1 MCKSRSEPPTQTQPG
16 FVPPVNSAASY
27 SCKHGNP
34 QRKPKIP
41 TGNVTASTLQSLR
54 IIYQQLQQ
62 QHCANRTTAESPEH
76 LHGFMGEE
84 KPTPKH
90 KSLPGMMHLKIPTRF
105 SRSEALEQEFLC
117 LTGRGMRGES
127 RAAGGTGVEAMQT
140 QSWGGRQSSP
150 IPAGT
155 GSTGGTLGAL
165 VGHTHTAGTR
175 EQRGWERWEHG
186 EEPVV
191 DVGHKSKPGFVV

>member
-1 MCKSRSEPPTQTQPG
+1 
-16 FVPPVNSAASY
+16 
-27 SCKHGNP
+27 
-34 QRKPKIP
+34 
-41 TGNVTASTLQSLR
+41 
-54 IIYQQLQQ
+54 
-62 QHCANRTTAESPEH
+62 
-76 LHGFMGEE
+76 MGEE

-90 KSLPGMMHLKIPTRF
+90 KSLPGMIHLKIPTRF
-105 SRSEALEQEFLC
+105 SRPEPLEQEYLC

-127 RAAGGTGVEAMQT
+127 RAAGDIGVEAMQT

-150 IPAGT
+150 TPAGT
-155 GSTGGTLGAL
+155 GSAGETLGAL

-175 EQRGWERWEHG
+175 EQRGWESWERG